1 MTIPDPYAALNL
13 PHSATSLQIK
23 TSYRQLARKFHP
35 DTWSQP
41 CFSEADKKEATLK
54 FAEIS
59 NAYALLSDADEK
71 AEYDRTYR
79 LVGGYDNTT
88 NNAGSRT
95 THNNNNPHR
104 NGRPCHTAAPP
115 PPPPPS
121 SPQRTSTVHWA
132 SAIDPVTRR
141 RYYYN
146 KQTGKCSWEL
156 PTHTA
161 AATGTTTKT
170 NNNTHDDHDDF
181 GYQEMH
187 QDKDWQQGRQ
197 QHQQPQEQ
205 DSYYGRGID
214 SHQCESFVALVLCPP
229 IGLIAM
235 YHSFRADRC
244 RRQGLYNEAFHH
256 ARQAPK
262 YSCLAKVIGVGF
274 WIYYYIVV
282 VRENDIE
289 WPDFDFDFGD
299 WGDRRRKE

>member
-13 PHSATSLQIK
+13 PHSATDLQIK

-35 DTWSQP
+35 DTWSLP
-41 CFSEADKKEATLK
+41 CFSDADKKEATLK
-54 FAEIS
+54 FTEIS

-79 LVGGYDNTT
+79 LGGYDTT
-88 NNAGSRT
+88 SSGDNAGSRT
-95 THNNNNPHR
+95 TNNPNR
-104 NGRPCHTAAPP
+104 SGNGWPRPAPAAAPP
-115 PPPPPS
+115 PPPPRPAPS
-121 SPQRTSTVHWA
+121 QQQTSTGSWA

-141 RYYYN
+141 MYYYN
-146 KQTGKCSWEL
+146 KQTGACSWEL
-156 PTHTA
+156 PSTA
-161 AATGTTTKT
+161 AANGNTRRTTSK
-170 NNNTHDDHDDF
+170 NNSTCDDF
-181 GYQEMH
+181 GYQEMDRT
-187 QDKDWQQGRQ
+187 QDWQGRQ
-197 QHQQPQEQ
+197 QEQ
-205 DSYYGRGID
+205 DTSYYGRRID

-235 YHSFRADRC
+235 YHSIRADRY
-244 RRQGLYNEAFHH
+244 RRRGLYNEAFHH

-262 YSCLAKVIGVGF
+262 YSCLAKVIGIGF

-299 WGDRRRKE
+299 WGNRRLNE